1 MEGKSKNFAFRN
13 LITICSGLFL
23 LVGLIGAIISIV
35 TKPNNVLED
44 SFRVNTDSYNTNQAT
59 IASATLPVAQNVV
72 SMTDAITNSMA
83 TDYHT
88 SNTYITISSPKELY
102 EFSYYCNEASTKN
115 FYLKQYYKLLCNID
129 YSKSYKEGNNEVVAS
144 PFIPIAWD
152 STGSSFTGI
161 FDGQGYE
168 ISHLQFVKFADVAG
182 SSTSIATTY
191 ADMQYLA
198 MFCSNAGK
206 IYNLGLNQS
215 ILTISVTINKMSTTG
230 GVANLVGN
238 NLAGGEVNNCFYKDL
253 RDTIKYE
260 IGISAFGGYQV
271 AGLVFNNSGSVSN
284 SYIAV
289 SNVLNYTVSDYDL
302 IAEVIAKGDGTVSNV
317 YFYDSSIAKCTATE
331 IVYRDNLFDT
341 NNYTTGKTLIGT
353 YVASTEALRTAF
365 EAISGW
371 YTFNSYPTAVRD
383 YLRTTLNTPIHR
395 GITIANATESTPATA
410 TISST
415 ADFMYMYELFNIDD
429 HFATDLKYQITSDID
444 LASIPSTEYY
454 YKRVI
459 ASEITGLETKT
470 AGNATVTLENGTV
483 CKYPTIY
490 NFDPLD
496 NDRLVVTAGVDTYG
510 LFPYIGGKVSNL
522 NIVPTTTTTNIEISN
537 IDLSSSNAKGIGAL
551 TGYCEKGTITN
562 VNVYVNFVLAQN
574 EQMGEYYLGGIA
586 GLLGGEG
593 SIVTS
598 TVNGKIDIDAI
609 STTVDVSNSTF
620 TGGIAIGGIV
630 GYVIDTYGSLNT
642 VLNKATIDVIPANSN
657 TKYQIGG
664 VCGAGYLKTC
674 QSLENQGQVL
684 IGSSTTAGDYSSLY
698 ASGVIGRLLG
708 VTSQIDSLTNQA
720 KVEIYLD
727 SNATLNMVSGVVNA
741 DIVTLNSSNNLVASN
756 TAGNLVVSAHKS
768 SDGKYLFWSSAI
780 TNAANIVLHNT
791 ATGLYYTDVMN
802 IYTSNG
808 FDSKVTGAYNLN
820 YTNILNT
827 KTNLT
832 ARDIDMSKIY
842 EFAPV
847 INVINGSNTAN
858 KVTLKTVYNLKD
870 LSFVTDSTVSATNL
884 TYGGV
889 VKGKNIEF
897 EDVRNE
903 GEMTFTISRAIT
915 ATTFKVF
922 GVFEEVSAGFTA
934 KNIYNGGNIT
944 ITSSNSVTST
954 ITNTYVSGICFAN
967 RSGFTATTYNE
978 YNPLS
983 SDFDYSLTG
992 TLATVI
998 NNGNVSV
1005 VQEGAK
1011 TNSVNNINGNIRMAG
1026 IADINESIIS
1036 SAFNLG
1042 NVIQNSYASD
1052 GMTLETAGIVV
1063 LSSGRFA
1070 QIKDCANNGTIKNIN
1085 MSANTAT
1092 VVSAGIVARNDINTT
1107 NLNQYT
1113 GTANTTNP
1121 YSQSTIVFTINY
1133 GTVVAFNVKTTAG
1146 NINMPTSYSF
1156 PYSNAAGIVGVGLCN
1171 AINTVNYANI
1181 YGSECVSGMFANI
1194 DFTRYKAEVTSTN
1207 KVYIANSINY
1217 GSTYVVPQTYS
1228 PDGKPLTTT
1237 YDKVSTVELEEN
1249 KAEYTSNGIIITV
1262 TLKAYYGSCVAL
1274 INYNN
1279 NENAKYINIRYLI
1292 NMNSISSIVSTER
1305 NVPSGITGATQEMF
1319 SAKQND
1325 RYLNSNVVYSPLNN
1339 ESTIAYTGLFS
1350 EKFKFRRAIEG
1361 QLTLNTNTNP
1371 TDAFLTDYFQF
1382 VGYSKINENLLNS
1395 IGWTTIAYNDAAKRF
1410 GENLKAL
1417 TQLMSEYDTASSTN
1431 YDALLTNAFNTE
1443 TWVSNCSP
1451 VILTDILP
1459 DILDSQD
1466 VTKLRAIISYLFFES
1481 NSNNQITTELRQ
1493 SVVDTMVTYIDSDKT
1508 DDQLKTIL
1516 DGLMYPEL
1524 LGKIIAESDAEYS
1537 DIKSVLSTNV
1547 ASLTKDQKLTLLN
1560 AYISLLENTNYFV
1573 ELFNNSTT
1581 SAYYVS
1587 QKYQVLTELLNTL
1600 DVTMLGE
1607 IFTSLDTTSYSTSLA
1622 LKYAIDSL
1630 DNYDKR
1636 TLFYTMFTKSYTDF
1650 NTTYSDAVTGLFS
1663 QMDTDTNK
1671 DTYFTTNVAQTF
1683 ATNYLT
1689 SDQHYVDSWNAI
1701 KNDPNVQNYL
1711 LSRFGYVQD
1720 SLNNIHKGIYAK
1732 ATEYR
1737 NTYQSNDK
1745 PNGATYTVNNDGTVK
1760 NTFANNNTKIW
1771 YQNVSEDKTPYDRD
1785 NINTNIISRFI
1796 YVPDNLVS
1804 DGYTYDTS
1812 GNGVKTYYYG
1822 PYVTAPTVYS
1832 TTTGNSATSPTTG
1845 TMWNNSVGEGAPL
1858 KGFKLNSN
1866 DNEVNQTGQKTRYVP
1881 LFVSLD
1887 ESYIANLTGGTLGS
1901 SYFQFLWN
1909 DAGRGAAVYQWV
1921 SKEITARNNKPDNN
1935 KYVLKKD
1942 TSNGEYRYVTGIN
1955 HGNDGNAYLTYNGV
1969 DTYYYRYYTYDTNG
1983 NSTAHNLTPS
1993 QTLYFNYSTVGK
2005 TTHSSDVYN
2014 ELVYNN
2020 VANNS
2025 SSWHAEDVLWGYLS
2039 ANIITGIYFKQS
2051 MWATYGAF
2059 MTSKN
2064 DGNGG
2069 DGVITT
2075 LYIDYSLDDLIA
2087 VDGKRTKGLSTGRTY
2102 DEDEVAIIRNLLTN
2116 YLLDTD
2122 EGRKIFIKAV
2132 TDVLKTNVFSNN
2144 AALYVAYAMYSN
2156 QNMDF
2161 INTFMDKLPTTSAAY
2176 SLRCAQDLSNPNG
2189 NSTVRVDDFLLNIFN
2204 TNILPSMSTKDN
2216 IIMYSADNRANM
2228 KKILQYFYDSS
2239 TGYYTYLDDLSALYN
2254 VLEKFDISE
2263 YQILYDY
2270 INDNQSTIEGTIAS
2284 IISAAKDQYI
2294 NAYIADYNNAN
2305 DLTTIS
2311 SPDLS
2316 GYTVTNASIA
2326 LENATY
2332 GNYRYST
2339 KFVSTDS
2346 TNDYTIAFTPA
2357 ANSATAIVAKGSGTV
2372 SYGTQTYTVT
2382 NTLNEYI
2389 FDTTSGAAT
2398 TITAT
2403 SEVEIYAINKYS
2415 GTPKTT
2421 SAYSNLSNSNWGY
2434 GDSNVSV
2441 DGISFTGN
2449 LSTNSTNNY
2458 SFTFTILEDNVTS
2471 IIVYIRARNNT
2482 SVSVSN
2488 GSNSQS
2494 ITISGD
2500 NTLRAYNITLTAS
2513 RGTTLTFT
2521 RTGGRP
2527 YISGFKVNDNVYRIT
2542 DESTVTLNGQNMYSQ
2557 TASSGTLISYN
2568 SSDFDVYGS
2577 KTNIVGN
2584 IYRTT
2589 SSVRLISKGSAKT
2602 YYELSLATVDTA
2614 TYFAN
2619 SYIQTNYSNLIKGY
2633 SGYDT
2638 NAIENYIFN
2647 KQYGD
2652 YAYHLDTGSIVSNL
2666 ELATT
2671 FDKYTFNADTTNR
2684 INVTNLSPTITYG
2697 STSFSKKVLLS
2708 ASSTQNSGS
2717 ISFTITSAAK
2727 LFVAA
2732 NANTATYGNLLV
2744 SNGSTVVGSYVNGT
2758 VNAYEFS
2765 LNAGTYYIYSN
2776 CALNIYAITVLL
2788 NNDLGALNTNYSDI
2802 ATKGSRIITALTNAG
2817 YTSGNYANYKSYYNY
2832 LKKKDVFDDNAN
2844 KTTYYNNEVLLLA
2857 LTQTSD
2863 INLYNLFSNDTIV
2876 QLMKK
2881 VGYKDN
2887 TVFGSATTSTSS
2899 GLLANINKATAV
2911 NIIKAIAAT
2920 SNDLLVEA
2928 INATTLNS
2936 TTVTNASKLERELV
2950 AAYVSTDY
2958 LAKLENNTL
2967 SSSYMDTI
2975 IETLSSSYDFI
2986 TDANKISTTEFLT
2999 LMAHLDVDVATDGYG
3014 IFALASSH
3022 GIQNGTFIP
3031 DNILLS
3037 DMDAKYSKL
3046 DGTTRIELTDS
3057 NSPSWRDL
3065 TGTSTSSNYVV
3076 TKHNSVNYHVREEM
3090 KQLKLSIS
3098 TTIFELDLKYNNTY
3112 NIYASEAQID
3122 YVNNTIT
3129 YQVSTDYYNSLKSKT
3144 SIPIANIEIAE
3155 SASYVSHLSSISW
3168 DNDTANS
3175 TLTFEDAIVV
3185 TAEDP
3190 TVSTSYTIII
3200 IGKATA
3206 FTLTYYSTTYGTG
3219 NNQTTTTDSMNIPY
3233 YGATIAFRFESD
3245 VFVEGLDLKNY
3256 FYVGTSAAKTSA
3268 YATPIYWKFT
3278 TGISNNGIVDEN
3290 GDAYIYV
3297 DVMQAMPQG
3306 RKYFTLQFYGT
3317 TAATRKSVQI
3327 IKNANTAAVITA
3339 FGYDGTNLLSNITGS
3354 SKKAN
3359 STILFGRAFTYSE
3372 LTDYESPS
3380 FYLYDFKVSDN
3391 ATVAITATKSV
3402 SNGLMTYDVKYVV
3415 TSESGGVTNEYH
3427 HILKEVS
3434 PYANNDVYAYLYR
3447 DGYTHAPYT
3456 EDFEGKPAT
3465 GQSSLTYSSS
3475 AANYA
3480 AVYFNRGFNYQYRIR
3495 YVLNNFYITDR
3506 DAQFAASEA
3515 TLANGS
3521 SVFDSYAGL
3530 TVSVTASQNP
3540 GTYTFNYVYTNTAI
3554 WDVPQTYSSA
3564 STLSFDSNAV
3574 YYVIYNGNYVTAE
3587 SRNIIVTE
3595 SNFNTYKALLY
3606 VQDANNSEEYTR
3618 TYTFPTLYV
3627 VKDFA
3632 IDALISRLTFLDE
3645 SIVLGDTATV
3655 MAAGHPLIP
3664 TDADG
3669 HTYSATYDQVGSVS
3683 ANSGVEWTYNDAFNH
3698 NTGITISTTGINYNN
3713 STSATSVT
3721 DYYALG
3727 TVSDSDLTYYSPTF
3741 AIDEYAEIYK
3751 YTTLTKLT
3759 SYGED
3764 LTDRS
3769 ILSIHTNR
3777 YIYVP
3782 FEYTI
3787 GQTTNTTVFLVELED
3802 GSNKWLKV
3810 YQTSYDG
3817 SDESKLVKTYTT
3829 DITTYN
3835 AKTSDSGFTFDGKT
3849 YTISQL
3855 AGTTNSENVS
3865 LFMDYIGNP
3874 AEGHFWYVSYAV
3886 FSEYYLQNGI
3896 TDENNDGQD
3905 DLGAVK
3911 YYHISII
3918 DATNTIYF
3926 EVELYAA
3933 EDFEINEVYLTI
3945 AENIYDTTNVYT
3957 GSRQISGYAVQDYQ
3971 YKEKEL
3977 TAGTYQTGKYYIQNR
3992 DGTYSLSTGA
4002 YDDNE
4007 TYYERGSLSISNDY
4021 DAVTIATMTAQK
4033 FAQGEYYTYQE
4044 YTTIELT
4051 QETFEEGKYYTYS
4064 DYKQISISLSGF
4076 VANTYYKKVG
4086 DNYVLAATF
4095 EENTTY
4101 YKKVPTYS
4109 IANEYVSTETYYDKT
4124 DTYTKATTYVEG
4136 TQYYKKSATFG
4147 LVKYTLRY
4155 NLAVLPKGY
4164 FYFYLDL
4171 PTGYIA
4177 RCVTDMENQLSKQ
4190 TAAIKDEEE
4199 GSFVPYT
4206 SIITQTVNLEIIIS
4220 RGSGADASAWAVS
4233 TSDLY
4238 TREVDYVGNSW
4249 EE

>member
-365 EAISGW
+365 ESISGW

-496 NDRLVVTAGVDTYG
+496 KDRLVVTAGVDTYG

-574 EQMGEYYLGGIA
+574 KQMGEYYLGGIA

-630 GYVIDTYGSLNT
+630 GYVTDTYGSLNT
-642 VLNKATIDVIPANSN
+642 VLNKATVDVIPENSN

-664 VCGAGYLKTC
+664 VCGAGYLKTG

-720 KVEIYLD
+720 KVEVYLD

-847 INVINGSNTAN
+847 VNVINGSNTAN

-903 GEMTFTISRAIT
+903 GEMTFEISRAIT
-915 ATTFKVF
+915 ATTLKVF

-944 ITSSNSVTST
+944 ITSSSSVTST
-954 ITNTYVSGICFAN
+954 ITHTYVSGICFAN
-967 RSGFTATTYNE
+967 RSGFTVDTYNE

-998 NNGNVSV
+998 NNGNISV

-1042 NVIQNSYASD
+1042 NVTLNSYSSNSKN
-1052 GMTLETAGIVV
+1052 LETAGIVV

-1070 QIKDCANNGTIKNIN
+1070 QIKDCANNGTIKNVN
-1085 MSANTAT
+1085 MSTNSARVIA
-1092 VVSAGIVARNDINTT
+1092 AGILARNDLNTSSDS
-1107 NLNQYT
+1107 LPFYT

-1121 YSQSTIVFTINY
+1121 YSQGTIVFTINY
-1133 GTVVAFNVKTTAG
+1133 GSVVAFNKREVS
-1146 NINMPTSYSF
+1146 INTSSYAI
-1156 PYSNAAGIVGVGLCN
+1156 PYSISAGLVGCGLCN
-1171 AINTVNYANI
+1171 TINAVNYANI
-1181 YGSECVSGMFANI
+1181 YGSEDISGMFAAI
-1194 DFTRYKAEVTSTN
+1194 DFTRYQAEVTANN

-1217 GSTYVVPQTYS
+1217 GTTYVIAHRYS
-1228 PDGKPLTTT
+1228 PLGQPIVIT
-1237 YDKVSTVELEEN
+1237 YDTITQVELSTN
-1249 KAEYTSNGIIITV
+1249 TDRYFTDGIIQTV
-1262 TLKAYYGSCVAL
+1262 TPDAYYGSCISL
-1274 INYNN
+1274 INYNSHA
-1279 NENAKYINIRYLI
+1279 NAQYIVIRYLI
-1292 NMNSISSIVSTER
+1292 NMNSVASMVSNEIG
-1305 NVPSGITGATQEMF
+1305 VPTSVTGATQEMF

-1325 RYLNSNVVYSPLNN
+1325 RYLNSGVVYSPLNN
-1339 ESTIAYTGLFS
+1339 ESTTAYTGLFS

-1361 QLTLNTNTNP
+1361 QITLNTNTNP

-1382 VGYSKINENLLNS
+1382 VAYSKINENLLNS
-1395 IGWTTIAYNDAAKRF
+1395 IGWTAIAYNDAAKRF

-1431 YDALLTNAFNTE
+1431 YDTLLTNAFDTE

-1466 VTKLRAIISYLFFES
+1466 VNKLRAIISYLFFES
-1481 NSNNQITTELRQ
+1481 DVKNQITTQLRQ
-1493 SVVDTMVTYIDSDKT
+1493 TVVDTMVTYVDSNKNDAE
-1508 DDQLKTIL
+1508 LKTVL

-1524 LGKIIAESDAEYS
+1524 LAKIIAESDIDYAG
-1537 DIKSVLSTNV
+1537 IKNLISTNINN
-1547 ASLTKDQKLTLLN
+1547 LTTSQKLDLLDT
-1560 AYISLLENTNYFV
+1560 YIGLIDNTSYYQ
-1573 ELFNNSTT
+1573 ELFDSNN
-1581 SAYYVS
+1581 ANKPYYTA
-1587 QKYQVLTELLNTL
+1587 QKYQVLYELLNTL
-1600 DVTMLGE
+1600 DTSMLGE
-1607 IFTSLDTTSYSTSLA
+1607 IYTSLDSTSYSTNMA
-1622 LKYAIDSL
+1622 LKYALDSMT
-1630 DNYDKR
+1630 DSDKR
-1636 TLFYTMFTKSYTDF
+1636 ELFYNIFYYSYSGLG
-1650 NTTYSDAVTGLFS
+1650 TTYEEAINSILS
-1663 QMDTDTNK
+1663 QLDTTTNK
-1671 DTYFTTNVAQTF
+1671 DTYFTSTVASTF
-1683 ATNYLT
+1683 AENNFQ
-1689 SDQHYVDSWNAI
+1689 DGDDDGYVDTWNAI
-1701 KNDPNVQNYL
+1701 KDNEEVQNYL

-1720 SLNNIHKGIYAK
+1720 ANNNIHKGIYAK

-1737 NTYQSNDK
+1737 NSYQTNDAPSK
-1745 PNGATYTVNNDGTVK
+1745 ATYTVNSDGTVTNSFASNSDKLLISTADTDANKRVQIK
-1760 NTFANNNTKIW
+1760 N
-1771 YQNVSEDKTPYDRD
+1771 
-1785 NINTNIISRFI
+1785 RFI
-1796 YVPDNLVS
+1796 FTPDNMVS
-1804 DGYTYDTS
+1804 DEYTYSTS

-1822 PYVTAPTVYS
+1822 PFVNAPKVYA
-1832 TTTGNSATSPTTG
+1832 TTTGNSSTTPTTA
-1845 TMWNNSVGEGAPL
+1845 TMWNNGKEGYL
-1858 KGFKLNSN
+1858 LRGFKLNQN
-1866 DNEVNQTGQKTRYVP
+1866 DNIGTGIKRKYVP
-1881 LFVSLD
+1881 VFIGID
-1887 ESYIANLTGGTLGS
+1887 ETYMQNLTGGSLNNT
-1901 SYFQFLWN
+1901 YFRFLWN
-1909 DAGRGAAVYQWV
+1909 DCGSGTAVYQWV
-1921 SKEITARNNKPDNN
+1921 SEAITSTQPGNNRF
-1935 KYVLKKD
+1935 VLKKD
-1942 TSNGEYRYVTGIN
+1942 SKNYYTTSNNGTTSSGT
-1955 HGNDGNAYLTYNGV
+1955 TYN
-1969 DTYYYRYYTYDTNG
+1969 YRYYTYNSNG
-1983 NSTAHNLTPS
+1983 TPTAHTLNAS
-1993 QTLYFNYSTVGK
+1993 STLYYNYSTVGL
-2005 TTHSSDVYN
+2005 TTHFGDYYN
-2014 ELVYNN
+2014 DIIYKNKRNN
-2020 VANNS
+2020 DASWNS
-2025 SSWHAEDVLWGYLS
+2025 NDVLWGYIS
-2039 ANIITGIYFKQS
+2039 ANIITGIYYMQD
-2051 MWATYGAF
+2051 MWEQYGSF
-2059 MTSKN
+2059 LTTKDK
-2064 DGNGG
+2064 DG
-2069 DGVITT
+2069 ILTT
-2075 LYIDYSLDDLIA
+2075 ANIDYSLDDLIA
-2087 VDGKRTKGLSTGRTY
+2087 VDGRRTKGLSTGRTA
-2102 DEDEVAIIRNLLTN
+2102 DADEVEIIKFVLDN

-2122 EGRKIFIKAV
+2122 AGRKVVIKAV
-2132 TDVLKTNVFSNN
+2132 ADAMKNDVYSINTAYYF
-2144 AALYVAYAMYSN
+2144 AYAMYSN
-2156 QNMDF
+2156 SNMSF
-2161 INTFMDKLPTTSAAY
+2161 INDFMNTIPVTSSSYNLVMNNSNRTVQTELSDLFTTNVLPT
-2176 SLRCAQDLSNPNG
+2176 LSNID
-2189 NSTVRVDDFLLNIFN
+2189 R
-2204 TNILPSMSTKDN
+2204 
-2216 IIMYSADNRANM
+2216 IIIYSADSRTNM
-2228 KKILQYFYDSS
+2228 KNILKYFYDKN
-2239 TGYYTYLDDLSALYN
+2239 TGYYTYLSELSSLYSVLALYDT
-2254 VLEKFDISE
+2254 ED

-2270 INDNQSTIEGTIAS
+2270 IDNNNSLTNSELNS
-2284 IISAAKDQYI
+2284 IISSAVDTYI
-2294 NAYIADYNNAN
+2294 NNYLVDYNNAN
-2305 DLTTIS
+2305 DLTSINNS
-2311 SPDLS
+2311 NASLI
-2316 GYTVTNASIA
+2316 GYTLSNASIN
-2326 LENATY
+2326 LDNETY

-2403 SEVEIYAINKYS
+2403 SGVEIYAINKYS
-2415 GTPKTT
+2415 GTSKTT
-2421 SAYSNLSNSNWGY
+2421 SAYSNLSNSDWGY
-2434 GDSNVSV
+2434 GNSNVSV

-2449 LSTNSTNNY
+2449 LNTNSNNNY

-2471 IIVYIRARNNT
+2471 ITVYIRTRNNNT

-2494 ITISGD
+2494 ITISND
-2500 NTLRAYNITLTAS
+2500 NTLHAYNITLTAS

-2542 DESTVTLNGQNMYSQ
+2542 AQSTVTLNGQNMYSQ

-2602 YYELSLATVDTA
+2602 YYELSLATVDTP

-2619 SYIQTNYSNLIKGY
+2619 SYIQTNYSKLIKGY

-2652 YAYHLDTGSIVSNL
+2652 YAYHLDTGSTVSNL
-2666 ELATT
+2666 GLATT
-2671 FDKYTFNADTTNR
+2671 FGKYTFNADTTNR

-2727 LFVAA
+2727 LFVVA
-2732 NANTATYGNLLV
+2732 NANSATYGNLLV

-2758 VNAYEFS
+2758 VNTYEFS

-2788 NNDLGALNTNYSDI
+2788 NNDLGALNANYSNI
-2802 ATKGSRIITALTNAG
+2802 ATKGSAIITALTNAG

-2832 LKKKDVFDDNAN
+2832 LKKKDVYDNN
-2844 KTTYYNNEVLLLA
+2844 TNTTTYYNNEVLLLA

-2863 INLYNLFSNDTIV
+2863 INLYNLFSNDVIV

-2899 GLLANINKATAV
+2899 GLLANIDATTAK
-2911 NIIKAIAAT
+2911 NIIKAIAT
-2920 SNDLLVEA
+2920 SNNDLLIEA
-2928 INATTLNS
+2928 VNAATLNS

-2958 LAKLENNTL
+2958 IPKLESNTL
-2967 SSSYMDTI
+2967 ATSYMDTI

-2986 TDANKISTTEFLT
+2986 TDDNKISTDKFLT
-2999 LMAHLDVDVATDGYG
+2999 LMAHLNVDVATDGYG

-3037 DMDAKYSKL
+3037 DMDAKYIKPL
-3046 DGTTRIELTDS
+3046 GTTRIELTDS
-3057 NSPSWRDL
+3057 NSPWWRDL

-3076 TKHNSVNYHVREEM
+3076 TNHDSVNYHVREEM

-3098 TTIFELDLKYNNTY
+3098 TTIFELDLKYNNNY
-3112 NIYASEAQID
+3112 NLYASESQID

-3129 YQVSTDYYNSLKSKT
+3129 YQVTPGYYNNLSGKT
-3144 SIPIANIEIAE
+3144 SVAIANIKIAE
-3155 SASYVSHLSSISW
+3155 SASYSSNLSNITW
-3168 DNDTANS
+3168 VNDSTNQ
-3175 TLTFEDAIVV
+3175 TLTFEDAITV

-3200 IGKATA
+3200 IAKTTSFNLA
-3206 FTLTYYSTTYGTG
+3206 YYSTTYV
-3219 NNQTTTTDSMNIPY
+3219 NSSNQTVTTTDQMNIPY
-3233 YGATIAFRFESD
+3233 NGATVAFKITNSSFIK
-3245 VFVEGLDLKNY
+3245 GLDLKNY
-3256 FYVGTSAAKTSA
+3256 FFVGSTNDKTTTF
-3268 YATPIYWKFT
+3268 ATPSYWKFT
-3278 TGISNNGIVDEN
+3278 TGVSNNGIVDEN
-3290 GDAYIYV
+3290 GEAYIYV
-3297 DVMQAMPQG
+3297 DVTQAMPQG
-3306 RKYFTLQFYGT
+3306 NKYFTLQVYGT
-3317 TAATRKSVQI
+3317 GAAARKSVQI
-3327 IKNANTAAVITA
+3327 IKDANTAAVITA

-3402 SNGLMTYDVKYVV
+3402 SNGLMTYDVKYVI
-3415 TSESGGVTNEYH
+3415 TSESGGVSNEYH

-3434 PYANNDVYAYLYR
+3434 PYSNNDTYAYLYR

-3475 AANYA
+3475 TANYA

-3495 YVLNNFYITDR
+3495 YVLNNFYITNR
-3506 DAQFAASEA
+3506 DAQFAASEV

-3521 SVFDSYAGL
+3521 SIFDSYAGL
-3530 TVSVTASQNP
+3530 TVSVTSSQNP
-3540 GTYTFNYVYTNTAI
+3540 GTYAFNYVYTSTAS
-3554 WDVPQTYSSA
+3554 WVVEQTYASVGNSSY
-3564 STLSFDSNAV
+3564 NAEEV
-3574 YYVIYNGNYVTAE
+3574 YYIFDGNNYVLASSLGVTVTAE
-3587 SRNIIVTE
+3587 
-3595 SNFNTYKALLY
+3595 NFDTYKAYLY
-3606 VQDANNSEEYTR
+3606 VVSVDPNAYYTR

-3683 ANSGVEWTYNDAFNH
+3683 SNSGVEWTYNDAFNH
-3698 NTGITISTTGINYNN
+3698 NTGITISTTGITYNN
-3713 STSATSVT
+3713 ATSDASVT

-3926 EVELYAA
+3926 EVELYAS

-3957 GSRQISGYAVQDYQ
+3957 SSRQISGYAVQDYQ

-3977 TAGTYQTGKYYIQNR
+3977 TAGTYQAGKYYIQNR

-4044 YTTIELT
+4044 YTTVELT
-4051 QETFEEGKYYTYS
+4051 QETFEAGKYYTYS
-4064 DYKQISISLSGF
+4064 DYKQISISSSAF

-4086 DNYVLAATF
+4086 DNYVLASTF

-4249 EE
+4249 DE